1 MSANRTLISLKD
13 LAFLPFLYVWYLAHL
28 LLSTLLRCLKGTLI
42 SLSQWG
48 NSGQV
53 EVLHFSLMYLGAET
67 MQSLISVAGDIY
79 IYRCIYIYIQCYSIS
94 HVQLFATPWI
104 VACQSPLPME
114 FSRQEY

>member
-1 MSANRTLISLKD
+1 MSANRTLKSLKD

-53 EVLHFSLMYLGAET
+53 EVIHFSLMYLGAET
-67 MQSLISVAGDIY
+67 MLSLTSVAGDIY
-79 IYRCIYIYIQCYSIS
+79 IYTHTQC
-94 HVQLFATPWI
+94 
-104 VACQSPLPME
+104 
-114 FSRQEY
+114 